1 MISNGSR
8 DFVKRHALL
17 GDVVINLDTRRY
29 RPIDQGRDEPPP
41 TYAFALS
48 ADKSLIAACGAWGLA
63 VWDVPQD

>member
-1 MISNGSR
+1 MISTNGYNAAVGKLEGVTTMR
-8 DFVKRHALL
+8 GRTKIEEDH
-17 GDVVINLDTRRY
+17 Y
-29 RPIDQGRDEPPP
+29 RQP